1 MNRRRIISIS
11 ALGLVAIAAYGAWF
25 YSFGVLLDP
34 IIVDTG
40 WSETGLTAGFG
51 VGMAVGGVL
60 ALPAGRLLDHVGSR
74 PMFLFAAVVS
84 TSALW
89 VGASATS
96 LMPFLVMTGL
106 ANATLSALGFYHI
119 TQTTAVRVAP
129 DEPAKAIAL
138 LTIYGAFASAIFLP
152 LAAYLVETSGWR
164 TTTRV
169 LGLIVGVVLAV
180 AAVVVKEE
188 ERADR
193 TLVRAGVRA
202 GLRDPTVRKFSAA
215 VALSGVMAGVLLVYQ
230 VPLMTAAGLPLAT
243 ASWFAGA
250 RGAAQLTGRLPL
262 AFIVRRLGERRSL
275 ILAYSSSAI
284 GVVLLAFS
292 GNVLVA
298 SAFALAAGFGIGAAS
313 ALQGIYADVVFD
325 RSELGAMMGF
335 LTLLGGLSGA
345 AGPAA
350 AGALADITGTRIW
363 ALVIAGVSG
372 VAAVGLLRASRDHT
386 AVP

>member
-1 MNRRRIISIS
+1 MNRRRLISIS
-11 ALGLVAIAAYGAWF
+11 ALGAVAIAAYGAWF
-25 YSFGVLLDP
+25 YAFGVLLDP
-34 IIVDTG
+34 IILDTG
-40 WSETGLTAGFG
+40 WSETGLTSGFG
-51 VGMAVGGVL
+51 AGMAVGGLL

-74 PMFLFAAVVS
+74 PMFLVAAAVS

-89 VGASATS
+89 AGAGASS
-96 LMPFLVMTGL
+96 LVPFLVATGL
-106 ANATLSALGFYHI
+106 ANSTLSSLGFYHI

-152 LAAYLVETSGWR
+152 LAAVLVEANGWR

-169 LGLIVGVVLAV
+169 LGLIVGVVLTV

-275 ILAYSSSAI
+275 VLAYTSSTV
-284 GVVLLAFS
+284 GVLLLALS

-345 AGPAA
+345 IGPAA
-350 AGALADITGTRIW
+350 AGALADITGTRMW

-372 VAAVGLLRASRDHT
+372 IAAVALLRSSRIGT